1 MGIALAII
9 GLAVLVLA
17 HEAGHFFVAL
27 ATRMRP
33 RRFYVGFPPALAK
46 VKHKGIEYGIGAVP
60 LGGYVKIPGMFRP
73 GKRDAELYLRPAA
86 EEAGSL
92 AEPLD
97 ALEGS
102 FERDDL
108 EQARADLTLFESKL
122 GTTELTPRNS
132 RFARRGVEEL
142 DDALAPDAY
151 WRQPTWKR
159 LIVIAAGPVTNILIA
174 IVIFASLYMLDLYRL
189 GFQVKADKS
198 GATTTQVDRVLA
210 DSPAKRSGLKAG
222 DVVVAIN
229 GQKVGGSTLTRRIGE
244 SGGRP
249 LTLTV
254 RRDGELKQLRSVK
267 PMNEADSAPAA
278 LADSVRLT
286 GRIINSILVDG
297 LGRLVVGKGGGDVS
311 GPIGIV
317 KTSSDAYRTSTSD
330 YLFVIG
336 LISLSLGVLNLLPL
350 LPLDGGHLAFSLI
363 EGARRRVVSR
373 EIYER
378 VSAVGI
384 ALVVLLFMLGM
395 TNDIGRLG

>member
-46 VKHKGIEYGIGAVP
+46 VKHRGIEYGIGAVP

-97 ALEGS
+97 ALGGS

-222 DVVVAIN
+222 DVVVTIN
-229 GQKVGGSTLTRRIGE
+229 GQKVDGSTLTRRIGK

-286 GRIINSILVDG
+286 RRIINSILVDG

>member
-1 MGIALAII
+1 VGIALAII

-46 VKHKGIEYGIGAVP
+46 VKHRGIEYGIGAVP

-97 ALEGS
+97 ALGGS

-222 DVVVAIN
+222 DVVVTIN
-229 GQKVGGSTLTRRIGE
+229 GQKVDGSTLTRRIGK

-254 RRDGELKQLRSVK
+254 RRDGELRQLRSVK

>member
-1 MGIALAII
+1 VGIALAII

-17 HEAGHFFVAL
+17 HEAGHFFTAL

-46 VKHKGIEYGIGAVP
+46 MKHKGIEYGIGAIP

-86 EEAGSL
+86 EEDESL

-102 FERDDL
+102 FERGDL
-108 EQARADLTLFESKL
+108 EQARDDLSLFESKL
-122 GTTELTPRNS
+122 GATELTPRNS

-174 IVIFASLYMLDLYRL
+174 IVIFASLYTLDLYRL
-189 GFQVKADKS
+189 GFQVEAKKS
-198 GATTTQVDRVLA
+198 GAVTTHVERVLA
-210 DSPAKRSGLKAG
+210 DSPAKRSGLRAG
-222 DVVVAIN
+222 DVVVTVN
-229 GQKVGGSTLTRRIGE
+229 GQKVDGSTLTKRIGA

-249 LTLTV
+249 ITLTV
-254 RRDGELKQLRSVK
+254 RREGKLMQLRTVK
-267 PMNEADSAPAA
+267 PMNEADSAPRAIV
-278 LADSVRLT
+278 DSVRLT
-286 GRIINSILVDG
+286 GRIIDQILVKG
-297 LGRLVVGKGGGDVS
+297 LGRLFVGKGGKDVS
-311 GPIGIV
+311 GPVGIV
-317 KTSSDAYRTSTSD
+317 RTSSDAYRHGLSD
-330 YLFVIG
+330 YMFVIG

-384 ALVVLLFMLGM
+384 ALVALLFILGL
-395 TNDIGRLG
+395 TNDIGRIG

>member
-1 MGIALAII
+1 MGIVLAII
-9 GLAVLVLA
+9 GLALLVLA
-17 HEAGHFFVAL
+17 HEAGHFLVAL

-33 RRFYVGFPPALAK
+33 RRFFVGFPPALAK
-46 VKHKGIEYGIGAVP
+46 VKYKGIEYGLGAIP

-86 EEAGSL
+86 EEASSL
-92 AEPLD
+92 AEPLH

-108 EQARADLTLFESKL
+108 EQARADLTVFETKL
-122 GTTELTPRNS
+122 GEAELTPRSS

-142 DDALAPDAY
+142 DDALASDAY

-159 LIVIAAGPVTNILIA
+159 LVVIGAGPITNILIA
-174 IVIFASLYMLDLYRL
+174 IVIFASLYTLDLYRL
-189 GFQVKADKS
+189 GFQVTAKK
-198 GATTTQVDRVLA
+198 GATTTHVERVLA

-222 DVVVAIN
+222 DVVVAVN
-229 GQKVGGSTLTRRIGE
+229 GQKVSGSTLTKRIGG

-249 LTLTV
+249 IALTV
-254 RRDGELKQLRSVK
+254 RREGKVVRLQTVK
-267 PMNEADSAPAA
+267 PMNEAEPLPTAFVDSF
-278 LADSVRLT
+278 RLT
-286 GRIINSILVDG
+286 GRIIDQIVVKG
-297 LGRLVVGKGGGDVS
+297 IGRLFVGRGGSQVS

-317 KTSSDAYRTSTSD
+317 QSSSDAYRQGLSD
-330 YLFVIG
+330 YMFVIG

-373 EIYER
+373 EVYER

-384 ALVVLLFMLGM
+384 ALVALLFMLGL
-395 TNDIGRLG
+395 TNDIGRIG

>member
-1 MGIALAII
+1 VSFLLAIV

-46 VKHKGIEYGIGAVP
+46 VKHRGIEYGIGAVP

-86 EEAGSL
+86 EEDENL

-97 ALEGS
+97 AVERSL
-102 FERDDL
+102 ERDDL
-108 EQARADLTLFESKL
+108 AQARVDLTLFESKL
-122 GTTELTPRNS
+122 GATELTPRNS

-151 WRQPTWKR
+151 WRQSTWKR

-174 IVIFASLYMLDLYRL
+174 IVIFASLYTLDLYRL
-189 GFQVKADKS
+189 GFQVAANKK
-198 GATTTQVDRVLA
+198 GATTTHVEQVLA
-210 DSPAKRSGLKAG
+210 DSPAKRSGLRAG
-222 DVVVAIN
+222 DVVVAVN
-229 GQKVGGSTLTRRIGE
+229 GEKVDGSTLTKRIGE

-254 RRDGELKQLRSVK
+254 RRGGKLEQLRSVK

-286 GRIINSILVDG
+286 GRIIDQILVKG
-297 LGRLVVGKGGGDVS
+297 IGRLFVGKGSSDVS

-317 KTSSDAYRTSTSD
+317 QTSSDAYRHGLSD
-330 YLFVIG
+330 YMFVIG

-350 LPLDGGHLAFSLI
+350 LPLDGGHLAFSLV

-373 EIYER
+373 EVYER
-378 VSAVGI
+378 VSAGGI
-384 ALVVLLFMLGM
+384 ALVVLLFMLGL
-395 TNDIGRLG
+395 TNDIGRIG

>member
-46 VKHKGIEYGIGAVP
+46 VKHRGIEYGIGAVP

-222 DVVVAIN
+222 DVVVTIN
-229 GQKVGGSTLTRRIGE
+229 GQKVDGSTLTRRIGK

-254 RRDGELKQLRSVK
+254 RRGGELKQLRSVK

>member
-1 MGIALAII
+1 VGIALAII

-46 VKHKGIEYGIGAVP
+46 VKHRGIEYGIGAVP

-108 EQARADLTLFESKL
+108 EQARADLALFESKL

-174 IVIFASLYMLDLYRL
+174 VVIFASLYMLDLYRL

-222 DVVVAIN
+222 DVVVDCDVLDVPGS
-229 GQKVGGSTLTRRIGE
+229 GQHVVAYTAVTGSVAADRL
-244 SGGRP
+244 
-249 LTLTV
+249 
-254 RRDGELKQLRSVK
+254 DFLRATAGLALRV
-267 PMNEADSAPAA
+267 PSA
-278 LADSVRLT
+278 
-286 GRIINSILVDG
+286 G
-297 LGRLVVGKGGGDVS
+297 
-311 GPIGIV
+311 
-317 KTSSDAYRTSTSD
+317 
-330 YLFVIG
+330 
-336 LISLSLGVLNLLPL
+336 
-350 LPLDGGHLAFSLI
+350 
-363 EGARRRVVSR
+363 
-373 EIYER
+373 
-378 VSAVGI
+378 
-384 ALVVLLFMLGM
+384 
-395 TNDIGRLG
+395 